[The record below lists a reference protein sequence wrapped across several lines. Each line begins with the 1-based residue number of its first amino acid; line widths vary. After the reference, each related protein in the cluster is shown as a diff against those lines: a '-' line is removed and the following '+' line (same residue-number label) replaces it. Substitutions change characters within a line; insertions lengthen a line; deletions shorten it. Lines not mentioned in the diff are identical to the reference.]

1 MPWALVDRGIRIP
14 SDPLLRINQITTIK
28 CWSHRISF
36 CISEVHKK
44 LIYASPRACHQQSL
58 AWDSVVRSSQA
69 HDLIVSTGLRA
80 VYGEI
85 LRHMSSTL
93 TKQAKRR
100 VKRLNTIL
108 SYWARIPI
116 SLAPFQ
122 SPWPKTSQQKSRS
135 PTQHVRTVSLSCF
148 FLYFLFDSKKG
159 RTSRG
164 P

>member
-28 CWSHRISF
+28 CWSDRISI

-44 LIYASPRACHQQSL
+44 SIYASPRACHQQSL
-58 AWDSVVRSSQA
+58 TWDSVVRSSQA

-80 VYGEI
+80 VYGET
-85 LRHMSSTL
+85 LGPVSSTL
-93 TKQAKRR
+93 TKQAKWR
-100 VKRLNTIL
+100 VKKLNTIL

-116 SLAPFQ
+116 SPMTQKSPNRNLGRQRSMCAPFRC
-122 SPWPKTSQQKSRS
+122 PG
-135 PTQHVRTVSLSCF
+135 F

-159 RTSRG
+159 RTSRK